1 MSAHRILLVDDSALI
16 RASAA
21 TALTTA
27 GFDVTVR
34 AGFDELIEH
43 GLDGFDLILMDVQ
56 MPELYGD
63 DVAFTLR
70 GERGVTTPIYLFS
83 SLTDRELAKL
93 ADDAGIDGFIP
104 KGAGLDEL
112 VARVRAI
119 LAPPT
124 DEPGAPPTD

>member
-1 MSAHRILLVDDSALI
+1 VVTEKRILLVDDSALI

-21 TALTTA
+21 QALRSA

-34 AGFDELIEH
+34 AAFDELLEH
-43 GLDGFDLILMDVQ
+43 GIDGFDLILMDVH

-83 SLTDRELAKL
+83 SLEERELAKL
-93 ADDAGIDGFIP
+93 AADAGIDGYLL
-104 KGAGLDEL
+104 KSAGLDVL
-112 VARVRAI
+112 VERVRGI
-119 LAPPT
+119 LAPT
-124 DEPGAPPTD
+124 

>member
-1 MSAHRILLVDDSALI
+1 VVSAAKRILLVDDSALI

-21 TALTTA
+21 DALDTA

-34 AGFDELIEH
+34 AAFDELLAHSI
-43 GLDGFDLILMDVQ
+43 DGFDLILMDVH

-83 SLTDRELAKL
+83 SVDEAELAAL
-93 ADDAGIDGFIP
+93 AADAGIDGYIH
-104 KGAGLDEL
+104 KSVGLDEL
-112 VARVRAI
+112 VARVRMI
-119 LAPPT
+119 LDRQAR
-124 DEPGAPPTD
+124 